1 MFQLVGLLLFVM
13 TTLVSA
19 SAGGVSVIQLSDP
32 SLASIYSAGLTE
44 VVAGKQVFVKTT
56 AYRPSSYFSYHD
68 HVYNDTEPL
77 PFIAIIETRD
87 SEGTT
92 QSIAFQSVSLKAN
105 EQASIGTSWIPPEP
119 GMHYLRAFAISE
131 LGENSIILSMPV
143 QSTVTVV

>member
-1 MFQLVGLLLFVM
+1 MFQLVGLLLFVT

-19 SAGGVSVIQLSDP
+19 YPGGVSTIQLTDP
-32 SLASIYSAGLTE
+32 SLASIYSPASTQ
-44 VVAGKQVFVKTT
+44 VVAGKQLFVKTT
-56 AYRPSSYFSYHD
+56 AYRPSSYFSYYD

-87 SEGTT
+87 NGGTT

-119 GMHYLRAFAISE
+119 GMHYLRAFAITE
-131 LGENSIILSMPV
+131 LGENSMILSTPV